1 MKGGCA
7 LLVGKPGWNT
17 SSGRADF
24 VAQSKR
30 RAELTTFDCGGF
42 AEGCTDNGMEGWAT
56 IYTLYFDIYT
66 SLI

>member
-1 MKGGCA
+1 MKGGLA
-7 LLVGKPGWNT
+7 LLVGKQGWNT

-30 RAELTTFDCGGF
+30 GAELITFNCGGF
-42 AEGCTDNGMEGWAT
+42 VEGCTDNGMDGWGI